1 MAVRRPAYVAVAD
14 HLREMILA
22 GALPAGE
29 RLPTEAELGAQFGVS
44 RSTIREALKMLS
56 SIRLVATSRGVSGG
70 SMVTVGNPDDVSKL
84 LQVGIT
90 QLTAAEKC
98 TVDELLQTREM
109 LEVPAARLAA
119 RLRDSAQINLL
130 SEAIPRSLADVDS
143 GRLFELNRMFH
154 RVILEAS
161 GNRLLPV
168 LTEPIFYVLQTRFL
182 RDRATP
188 EFWRDVNLQ
197 HALILEAVGLGDEE
211 LAGSR
216 MQDHLRQL
224 GTTYRSIDS
233 HRRRSAAS

>member
-1 MAVRRPAYVAVAD
+1 MGVRRPAYVAVAD

-98 TVDELLQTREM
+98 TVDELLQTREL
-109 LEVPAARLAA
+109 LEVRPHG
-119 RLRDSAQINLL
+119 SPL
-130 SEAIPRSLADVDS
+130 SFGP
-143 GRLFELNRMFH
+143 
-154 RVILEAS
+154 
-161 GNRLLPV
+161 
-168 LTEPIFYVLQTRFL
+168 
-182 RDRATP
+182 
-188 EFWRDVNLQ
+188 
-197 HALILEAVGLGDEE
+197 
-211 LAGSR
+211 
-216 MQDHLRQL
+216 
-224 GTTYRSIDS
+224 
-233 HRRRSAAS
+233 RRRSIACQRRSRAHWPTPTAGSCSN